1 MNRLIRP
8 LASFAR
14 VAVLTM
20 CALVFASCL
29 KPNGIHL
36 QQSGTVRGVV
46 VDAITRRPLPSASVN
61 VGSKVFGPTGTDG
74 RFALLLPT
82 GDQTLTI
89 NVIGYK
95 STSLTVSVEA
105 NQKMPFDI
113 PQPIALTP
121 QQ

>member
-1 MNRLIRP
+1 ML
-8 LASFAR
+8 
-14 VAVLTM
+14 
-20 CALVFASCL
+20 ASCL
-29 KPNGIHL
+29 KPDGIHL

-46 VDAITRRPLPSASVN
+46 VDAITRRPLPGASVY
-61 VGSKVFGPTGTDG
+61 VGSKVFGPTGSDG
-74 RFALLLPT
+74 RFALLLPA
-82 GDQTLTI
+82 GDQTLTV

-105 NQKMPFDI
+105 KQKTPYDI